1 MPDREARILGVP
13 MSMLR
18 HVLTSETTWRESLP
32 WSEASLSG
40 HRRITGVSKHPLRL
54 RFYYWYLTDGI
65 DKHSESRRQ
74 HLPDAAAVL
83 CLQGKLWHAHKD
95 IHKAVDCY
103 VEALKL
109 NPFLWDAFLGLS
121 ETGTSGFAV
130 LPRYFCSIWV
140 VNKYRCKCE
149 SAEHLQD
156 DTRDGGDAHSISL
169 GELIL

>member
-1 MPDREARILGVP
+1 MPDREAHILDVP

-18 HVLTSETTWRESLP
+18 HVLTSETIWRESLP
-32 WSEASLSG
+32 WSEANLSG
-40 HRRITGVSKHPLRL
+40 HRRITGVSNHPPPLVL
-54 RFYYWYLTDGI
+54 DIYYWCLTGGI
-65 DKHSESRRQ
+65 DKHSENRRQ

-121 ETGTSGFAV
+121 ETGTLG
-130 LPRYFCSIWV
+130 LPCYFI
-140 VNKYRCKCE
+140 
-149 SAEHLQD
+149 AIM
-156 DTRDGGDAHSISL
+156 GG
-169 GELIL
+169 